1 MERVTPSAAE
11 VPTSIEVESEESVSQ
26 KTESDDSEFEKLES
40 EEPITT
46 PIETQ
51 PFSDEHWDLSTKF
64 PIMLTRVAEL
74 LDRLCNRSN
83 LRLFLKSF
91 CPPHTN
97 QPYVDEEPLKYFG
110 STLQMIEHLVPQ
122 YINQQNTRLL
132 RVIVDR
138 YGNEECKTLL
148 KEYEDNFLHKKPLK
162 RMFDPI
168 SDEELR
174 TCSGDK
180 RIKVKYGG
188 GLDTTTVEDVEMVQ
202 QNISRNTEVDESM
215 TAYANQTP
223 ATDPW
228 DGEDIVVIQI

>member
-1 MERVTPSAAE
+1 MERVTLSAAE

-26 KTESDDSEFEKLES
+26 KTESDDSEFEKLKS

-51 PFSDEHWDLSTKF
+51 PFSDEHWDVSTKF
-64 PIMLTRVAEL
+64 PMMLTRVAEL
-74 LDRLCNRSN
+74 LERLCDRSN
-83 LRLFLKSF
+83 FNLFLKSF
-91 CPPHTN
+91 CLPHTN
-97 QPYVDEEPLKYFG
+97 QPYVDEGIIKDYWNTQTKIME
-110 STLQMIEHLVPQ
+110 LVPQ

-148 KEYEDNFLHKKPLK
+148 KEYEDNCLHKKPLK
-162 RMFDPI
+162 QMRDLI

-180 RIKVKYGG
+180 RIRVKYGG
-188 GLDTTTVEDVEMVQ
+188 GLDTTTMEDVEMVQ
-202 QNISRNTEVDESM
+202 QNISRNTEVDERM

-223 ATDPW
+223 GTDPW